1 MTLEQ
6 RGMQNRSG
14 RPETRQSLTQ
24 PRSAFTKVG
33 KTRTIMLGKQR
44 MRGLARKKVSV
55 STRFSLSMTIDADK
69 QSAGNIHSSNRRRH
83 PQQEAEGRRDVMRE
97 NILLASCTFYM
108 AKEIKLVGPTSRA
121 KPKQILQIS

>member
-1 MTLEQ
+1 MMLEQ

-14 RPETRQSLTQ
+14 RPETR
-24 PRSAFTKVG
+24 
-33 KTRTIMLGKQR
+33 TIMLGKQR
-44 MRGLARKKVSV
+44 MRGLAWKKVSV
-55 STRFSLSMTIDADK
+55 STHFSLSMTIDADK
-69 QSAGNIHSSNRRRH
+69 QSASDIHSSNRRRH
-83 PQQEAEGRRDVMRE
+83 PQQEAEGRQDVMRE